1 MPWRAAVARVSQL
14 LLPLAILVCM
24 TPGPSPLSDPRCLN
38 PLAAYGLPTQHRF
51 GGRDYPAGPELKR
64 ETAARRLPRH
74 DRRVKK
80 EVIDQER
87 DKDKSCFSSRNKH
100 LNKRVEPAAHVVGR
114 ARGWPWTRQPTHAFY
129 GNRAFQHL
137 ESGRCQIQY
146 RNKIIYIYNEIIYI
160 YIMRQNENIYLF
172 EQINKGKP

>member
-1 MPWRAAVARVSQL
+1 MHDPRPQPAVRPESYPIEKKKI
-14 LLPLAILVCM
+14 LLPCRA
-24 TPGPSPLSDPRCLN
+24 PRCLN

-137 ESGRCQIQY
+137 ESGRC
-146 RNKIIYIYNEIIYI
+146 
-160 YIMRQNENIYLF
+160 
-172 EQINKGKP
+172 